1 MRGRHGRPKS
11 SSRHIFISIAHI
23 PCHNTPLL
31 LEHRT
36 RFRVQSEETR
46 RREVPCPPSRHLR
59 APREGRKRDKR
70 CRQAVL
76 PQNPTHEQVLGC
88 PCLRRR
94 GGEFDMGRNGIT
106 NSRNVPRLSVPDH
119 VVSISPFFGVLS
131 GEESKNFH
139 QRRKGEKKQHDP
151 IPMTGQDFQ
160 ACLAGGVFV
169 SLSAVRGTAD
179 VRVRIGKDTPG

>member
-1 MRGRHGRPKS
+1 M
-11 SSRHIFISIAHI
+11 
-23 PCHNTPLL
+23 
-31 LEHRT
+31 
-36 RFRVQSEETR
+36 
-46 RREVPCPPSRHLR
+46 
-59 APREGRKRDKR
+59 
-70 CRQAVL
+70 
-76 PQNPTHEQVLGC
+76 GC
-88 PCLRRR
+88 
-94 GGEFDMGRNGIT
+94 NGIT
-106 NSRNVPRLSVPDH
+106 NSRNVPRLPVPDH

-160 ACLAGGVFV
+160 ACLAGGIFV